1 MKQSRQ
7 VIITLM
13 VLLLAAAVLSAPV
26 AAANYNTTE
35 LRIAKYANDKLT
47 VLNET
52 TVDYHW
58 LEANLPIQGDGVTRY
73 YHQGPV
79 FEGEWEKVHPD
90 EAYDGWNPGEDVRMS
105 VLYKADFGAVMGTD
119 LRDICNYIGGAGEG
133 DAINIRSSDGFS
145 KNYPYSII
153 YDPDP
158 RQGPAVLC
166 WYSGNGSGPDTQEG
180 MEQGQG
186 YPDTGYM
193 AGMRMIFFADT
204 SSNPWG
210 WHVFGNNDM
219 KECWDEKYWCY
230 GGDYP
235 STAGASPKW
244 VSQVRV
250 YSQDDPEPPVAN
262 FTANVTSGTVPFA
275 VTFNDTSMPVATA
288 WEWDFGDGITSTE
301 KNPVHTY
308 TEPGTYTVTL
318 TATNKAGSDTKEM
331 SGIEAAASG
340 GDGDDAAELRIVKYA
355 NDGITILNQK
365 TVDRSWLEANLP
377 VQGDGVTRYYHQGPI
392 TEAAWKERYP
402 YKQYNPWNPEETV
415 NFIDIGAVR
424 GTDLADIC
432 DYVGGASAGDTVTV
446 NTSGGAAIAYPY
458 ATIYEPNPRQG
469 PAVLRWYDGDAA
481 DYTSSLR
488 LVFFADTSTNP
499 DGRHVFG
506 NTDMKVC
513 WGEANAVYND
523 TLPSSADAAPD
534 RVVEVRIDGSDPPAP
549 PVVSF
554 SANVTSGSPPLTVR
568 FTDTSSGSPDTWA
581 WDFGDGATSTE
592 KNPVHTYAAP
602 ATYPA
607 KYTVTL
613 TATNAVGTNS
623 TTVADCIALNAKAA
637 DFTANT
643 TGGLPPLAV
652 RFTDTSGGN
661 PTAWA
666 WDFGD
671 GNTSTE
677 QNPVHIYTRVGT
689 YPVTLTVTGPF
700 GSDTVVKIEPID
712 QIRVLEPRDIGTTTL
727 RVAKVARNGTV
738 LNETT
743 VDYRWLEENLP
754 VQGDGVTNYY
764 HQWWIFDD
772 TYPDP
777 EEKNW
782 NSVFQGKG
790 RFGAV
795 KGTDIKDICDLV
807 GGASERD
814 FIRLDSRD
822 GYKTGLKQEWVY
834 NPHPRQGPA
843 VLCWYNAG
851 GGDGQGVGYTDTG
864 YFPGMRLIF
873 FADNSTN
880 PWGLHI
886 FGIYDAYMAWGT
898 WEDATTGWSAK
909 WIDKVVIEV
918 DKYAT
923 APIANFTAD
932 VTAGEAP
939 LTVAFTDNSTGAD
952 SWSWAFGDGA
962 NATDRNTTH
971 TYTAP
976 GTYTVNLTVANAAGS
991 SSATRTIAVTGSGDT
1006 EPGETDTLTLHP
1018 GWNFVSTPK
1027 RLVNGAN
1034 TFAIFNGVDTAD
1046 HSILLYDGING
1057 WTMANSTTTFR
1068 PLDGVWIYANRTYS
1082 IPLTYAAD
1090 GPTLPPEKNLAKGW
1104 NAIGFSGTEPRSAAT
1119 SLLSLGDNWT
1129 TLIGFDTQAQEY
1141 GVSILRGATGRH
1153 GEERPMQPLQGYW
1166 IYMTDAET
1174 LAAIGA

>member
-1 MKQSRQ
+1 MKQSRL
-7 VIITLM
+7 VIITLV

-26 AAANYNTTE
+26 MAAEAGTTE
-35 LRIAKYANDKLT
+35 VRIAKYANDRWT

-52 TVDYHW
+52 TVDYRWLEANLPVQGDGVTRYYHQGPVFEGDWEKAHPGETYDGWNPGEDVLKSMLVKADLGAVMGTDIKDICNHIGGAEEGDDIAICSSDGWRKAFPYSFIYKPDPRQGPAVLCWYSGNGSGPDAQEAQGQGYPDTGYVIGMRMIFFADNTTNPWGWHIFGNNDMKECWDEKYWCKGGDYWSAAGTSGKWVNEIRIYSQDDPEPPIANFIANVTSGAVPLAVQFNDTSLRTPTTWEWDFGDGATSTEKNPVHTYMTPGTYTVTLNATNKAGSDIKEMSGIEAAASGGGGDDATELRIIKYANDGITILNEKTVDRSW

-79 FEGEWEKVHPD
+79 
-90 EAYDGWNPGEDVRMS
+90 
-105 VLYKADFGAVMGTD
+105 
-119 LRDICNYIGGAGEG
+119 
-133 DAINIRSSDGFS
+133 
-145 KNYPYSII
+145 
-153 YDPDP
+153 
-158 RQGPAVLC
+158 
-166 WYSGNGSGPDTQEG
+166 
-180 MEQGQG
+180 
-186 YPDTGYM
+186 
-193 AGMRMIFFADT
+193 
-204 SSNPWG
+204 
-210 WHVFGNNDM
+210 
-219 KECWDEKYWCY
+219 
-230 GGDYP
+230 
-235 STAGASPKW
+235 
-244 VSQVRV
+244 
-250 YSQDDPEPPVAN
+250 
-262 FTANVTSGTVPFA
+262 
-275 VTFNDTSMPVATA
+275 
-288 WEWDFGDGITSTE
+288 
-301 KNPVHTY
+301 
-308 TEPGTYTVTL
+308 
-318 TATNKAGSDTKEM
+318 
-331 SGIEAAASG
+331 
-340 GDGDDAAELRIVKYA
+340 
-355 NDGITILNQK
+355 
-365 TVDRSWLEANLP
+365 
-377 VQGDGVTRYYHQGPI
+377 

-432 DYVGGASAGDTVTV
+432 DYVGGASAGDTITV

-458 ATIYEPNPRQG
+458 ATIYNPNPRQG

-513 WGEANAVYND
+513 WGEANAVYNG

-534 RVVEVRIDGSDPPAP
+534 RVVEVRIDGSDPPAS

-554 SANVTSGSPPLTVR
+554 SANVTSGSPPLTVQ

-592 KNPVHTYAAP
+592 KNPVHTYTEP
-602 ATYPA
+602 EIYPG

-613 TATNAVGTNS
+613 TATNTIGTNS
-623 TTVADCIALNAKAA
+623 TTVADCITLNAKVAS
-637 DFTANT
+637 FTAST

-700 GSDTVVKIEPID
+700 GSDTVVKTEPID

-738 LNETT
+738 LNKTT
-743 VDYRWLEENLP
+743 VDYHWLEENLP

-777 EEKNW
+777 EEKHW
-782 NSVFQGKG
+782 GSVFDGKG
-790 RFGAV
+790 IFGAV
-795 KGTDIKDICDLV
+795 KGTDVKDICDLV

-814 FIRLDSRD
+814 YIRLDSRD
-822 GYKTGLKQEWVY
+822 GYKTGLRQEWVY

-864 YFPGMRLIF
+864 YFPAMRLIF

-886 FGIYDAYMAWGT
+886 FGTYDAYVAWGVKV
-898 WEDATTGWSAK
+898 DATTGWSAK
-909 WIDKVVIEV
+909 WIDGVVIEV
-918 DKYAT
+918 DKFT
-923 APIANFTAD
+923 PAPVADFTANTTSGD
-932 VTAGEAP
+932 AP

-952 SWSWAFGDGA
+952 SWSWDFGDGA
-962 NATDRNTTH
+962 TSADRNTTH

-976 GTYTVNLTVANAAGS
+976 GTYSVNLTVTNVVGS
-991 SSATRTIAVTGSGDT
+991 NSATQTITVTGTGDT
-1006 EPGETDTLTLHP
+1006 EPGETGTLTLHP

-1027 RLVNGAN
+1027 RLASGAN
-1034 TFAIFNGVDTAD
+1034 TFAVFDAVDTAG
-1046 HSILLYDGING
+1046 HTVLLYDGIDG
-1057 WTMANSTTTFR
+1057 WKTANSTVAFR
-1068 PLDGVWIYANRTYS
+1068 PLDGVWIYANTSYT

-1090 GPTLPPEKNLAKGW
+1090 GPNLPPEKSLVKGW
-1104 NAIGFSGTEPRSAAT
+1104 NAIGFTATTSRSAAAT
-1119 SLLSLGDNWT
+1119 LRSVEDHWT
-1129 TLIGFDTQAQEY
+1129 TLIGFDAQKQEY
-1141 GVSILRGATGRH
+1141 QNSILHGAGDGRH
-1153 GEERPMQPLQGYW
+1153 SEERPMYPMQGYW
-1166 IYMTDAET
+1166 LYMTGAET
-1174 LAAIGA
+1174 LGAIGA